1 MTISALGLALLPVA
15 CLGSADDMDA
25 PTLKSPSRETLGD
38 PSGTT
43 GNNGLSSVEFFASEA
58 DLLLTTKK
66 PIDSGDPS
74 INLVAEMIGLLNTD
88 GGRHTFKY
96 SMRCGLDLSM
106 SVFDSNNTAYP
117 GGGMLNTTAGWLNAP
132 LSDSARDD
140 LFACMLAHLNP
151 YKVEVP
157 IRLTG
162 SSVPNQATDVSEYT
176 FQEALWISNIS
187 TSSPTGIKYEVWPL
201 PSLYACYGPITS
213 SAIQTRVCGQGN
225 PVCGL
230 QVHADMSDCV
240 QDANTHNWTCKGKP
254 AIQTW
259 LKADDVPQLYGS
271 SCTPT

>member
-25 PTLKSPSRETLGD
+25 PTLKAPSRETLGD
-38 PSGTT
+38 PSGST
-43 GNNGLSSVEFFASEA
+43 GNNGLPSVEFLANET

-74 INLVAEMIGLLNTD
+74 INLVAEQIGLLNTD

-96 SMRCGLDLSM
+96 SMRCGLDLNT
-106 SVFDSNNTAYP
+106 SVFDSNNTEYP
-117 GGGMLNTTAGWLNAP
+117 GGGMLSTTNGWLNAP

-151 YKVEVP
+151 FGVEVP

-162 SSVPNQATDVSEYT
+162 SSVPNQATDVSDFT
-176 FQEALWISNIS
+176 FQEALWIANIS
-187 TSSPTGIKYEVWPL
+187 SATTGVKYEVWPL
-201 PSLYACYGPITS
+201 PSLKNCFGPITS
-213 SAIQTRVCGQGN
+213 AAIETRVCGQGN

-230 QVHADMSDCV
+230 QVHADMNACV
-240 QDANTHNWTCKGKP
+240 QDANTHNWTCQGKP

-259 LKADDVPQLYGS
+259 LKADDVATLYGI
-271 SCTPT
+271 SCLPS